1 MCFAWNEKGL
11 AMKQV
16 VEKSRYLAILGVI
29 GLLAT
34 GVMAFTWG
42 LYKTG
47 LAILSV
53 LTTDAKSSTI
63 ILETIKIM
71 DIFLVATTLLI
82 FAASLYEL
90 FIAELNVP
98 DWMIAHNLHE
108 LKSKLSSMIVLVMA
122 GKFAEDLFGGVKSE
136 DLLWEGIAIAVI
148 SATLIAFSY
157 FGKKD

>member
-1 MCFAWNEKGL
+1 
-11 AMKQV
+11 MKQV
-16 VEKSRYLAILGVI
+16 VEKSRYLAVLGVI

-53 LTTDAKSSTI
+53 LTPDAKSSAV

-122 GKFAEDLFGGVKSE
+122 GKFAEDLFGGVNRRRPPV
-136 DLLWEGIAIAVI
+136 GRACHCG
-148 SATLIAFSY
+148 Y
-157 FGKKD
+157 FCNADRLQLFR

>member
-1 MCFAWNEKGL
+1 
-11 AMKQV
+11 MKQV
-16 VEKSRYLAILGVI
+16 VEKSRYLAVLGVI

-53 LTTDAKSSTI
+53 LTPDAKSSAV

-122 GKFAEDLFGGVKSE
+122 GKFAEDLFGGVTGE
-136 DLLWEGIAIAVI
+136 DLLWEGLAIAVI

>member
-1 MCFAWNEKGL
+1 
-11 AMKQV
+11 MKQI
-16 VEKSRYLAILGVI
+16 VEKSRYLALIGVI

-47 LAILSV
+47 LAILSALAPDV
-53 LTTDAKSSTI
+53 KSSAV

-108 LKSKLSSMIVLVMA
+108 LKSKLSSMIVLVLA
-122 GKFAEDLFGGVKSE
+122 VKFLEEVFLGRNAYDLM
-136 DLLWEGIAIAVI
+136 LTGIAIAVV
-148 SATLIAFSY
+148 AAVLIAFSY

>member
-1 MCFAWNEKGL
+1 MKGL
-11 AMKQV
+11 AMKQI
-16 VEKSRYLAILGVI
+16 VEKSRYLAVLGVI
-29 GLLAT
+29 GLLVT
-34 GVMAFTWG
+34 GVVAFTWG

-53 LTTDAKSSTI
+53 LATDAKSSVI

-90 FIAELNVP
+90 FIAEVNVP

-108 LKSKLSSMIVLVMA
+108 LKSKLSSMIILVIA

-136 DLLWEGIAIAVI
+136 DLMREGIAIAVI

>member
-1 MCFAWNEKGL
+1 
-11 AMKQV
+11 MKQV
-16 VEKSRYLAILGVI
+16 VEKSRYLAVLGVI

-34 GVMAFTWG
+34 GVVAFTWG

-53 LTTDAKSSTI
+53 LTTDAQSTTI

-98 DWMIAHNLHE
+98 EWMIAHNLHE

-122 GKFAEDLFGGVKSE
+122 GKFAEDLFSGVKGN
-136 DLLWEGIAIAVI
+136 DLMMEGIAIAVI